1 MNSNQCTQSVVSPR
15 IYTYKITFED
25 VPFYYYGAH
34 KEKVFN
40 EEYYGTPYT
49 HKWCWEMYQPKKQI
63 LEVFDYT
70 DEGWIDALNVEKRL
84 IRPVYNSDPY
94 CLNESCGGR
103 VSLSIVRNNGRANVE
118 GKKGIWSLTDEEKKV
133 IRSKGGI
140 ALANKRKE
148 EDYDAYVNLM
158 SEMGKKGGA
167 TSAGGKA
174 SYEKKVGVFALTK
187 EQQIENGRRGGSIAG
202 RITKERGTGIF
213 SIAKEQQIE
222 NGRSGGTKT
231 QTQRWKCLVTGH
243 ISNPASLARYQK
255 ARGIDTSMRVR
266 LEE

>member
-25 VPFYYYGAH
+25 IPFYYYGAH

-94 CLNESCGGR
+94 CLNESCGGV

-118 GKKGIWSLTDEEKKV
+118 GKKGIWSLTDEEKKS
-133 IRSKGGI
+133 ICSRGGI

-148 EDYDAYVNLM
+148 EDYDKYIKQM

-187 EQQIENGRRGGSIAG
+187 EQQSVNGKKGIEVRKSKDYDAYIEQLRNNGKKYGKIAG
-202 RITKERGTGIF
+202 K
-213 SIAKEQQIE
+213 K
-222 NGRSGGTKT
+222 GGTKT

-243 ISNPASLARYQK
+243 ISNPASLSRYQK
-255 ARGIDTSMRVR
+255 ARGIDTSMRER
-266 LEE
+266 LS